1 MSTGEDSESGSGMVH
16 GKQIL
21 VTDDE
26 PNMRTLFQRMLGN
39 EGFQVTTAANAEDA
53 LQLLEQRE
61 FDLIISDLTLPR
73 MNGLGLLKQAK
84 VLHPY
89 TPFIV
94 VTGFGTVETAV
105 EAMRQ
110 GAYDYIQK
118 PFQWEMIQIVIRR
131 ALEQG
136 ELSKEVRRLRDSAQF
151 ESSFENIIGKS
162 RKMQE
167 LFRLARRVAES
178 SSTALI
184 QGESGTGKELM
195 ARAIH
200 NISPRRD
207 QPFIAIN
214 AAGLPESL
222 LESELFGHVKGAF
235 TGAIRTKKGLF
246 EEASG
251 GTLFLDEIGDISL
264 SMQSKLLRV
273 LQEKEIKPVGS
284 NEVKKIDVRVIA
296 ATNRDLKE
304 AVKEKGFREDLYY
317 RIAVITLSL
326 PPLRDRREDIPML
339 ADHFMKKYSTL
350 NNKAGKTV
358 HPQAMKLLLE
368 HVWKGNV
375 RELENVIER
384 AVIISD
390 APEITPAVLPSEL
403 ITPEGG
409 SLPRGSENLPLR
421 DLITQ
426 TTNLVEREAL
436 LRTLERVRWNKSKA
450 CKILGISRG
459 ALYNKIRLHGIEL
472 SSATRMSGD
481 VDTL

>member
-1 MSTGEDSESGSGMVH
+1 MLH

-39 EGFQVTTAANAEDA
+39 EGFAVTTAGTAEEA
-53 LQLLEQRE
+53 LTLLEQRE

-73 MNGLGLLKQAK
+73 MNGLALLKHAK
-84 VLHPY
+84 VLHPL

-105 EAMRQ
+105 EAMKQ

-131 ALEQG
+131 GLEQG
-136 ELSKEVRRLRDSAQF
+136 ELSREVRRLRDSAAT
-151 ESSFENIIGKS
+151 EGSFENIIGKS

-178 SSTALI
+178 SSTALVA
-184 QGESGTGKELM
+184 GESGTGKELL

-200 NISPRRD
+200 NVSPRKN

-251 GTLFLDEIGDISL
+251 GSLFLDEIGDISL

-284 NEVKKIDVRVIA
+284 NETKKIDVRVLA
-296 ATNRDLKE
+296 ATNRDLKQ

-326 PPLRDRREDIPML
+326 PPLRDRREDIPSL
-339 ADHFMKKYSTL
+339 VEHFLKKYGTL
-350 NNKAGKTV
+350 NNKTVKGV

-368 HVWKGNV
+368 HGWKGNV

-390 APEITPAVLPSEL
+390 APEITPAALPSDL
-403 ITPEGG
+403 VGPEAA
-409 SLPRGSENLPLR
+409 SLPRSSENMPLR
-421 DLITQ
+421 ELIAQ
-426 TTNLVEREAL
+426 TTMMVEREAL
-436 LRTLERVRWNKSKA
+436 LRTLDRVRWNKSKA

-472 SSATRMSGD
+472 SSAGRVSNEID
-481 VDTL
+481 SL